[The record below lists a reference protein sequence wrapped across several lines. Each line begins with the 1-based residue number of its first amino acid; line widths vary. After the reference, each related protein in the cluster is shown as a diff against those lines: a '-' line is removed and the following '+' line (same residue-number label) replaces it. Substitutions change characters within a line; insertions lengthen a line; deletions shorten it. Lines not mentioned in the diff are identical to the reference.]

1 MHYLV
6 APITQHSCVTWKE
19 MTLSK
24 AKELAQGHTTLQHVH
39 SNALGFPGPTPSV
52 FLKLSSRSF
61 SRPWNTK
68 WGWGCHSKLHGEN
81 SFTTCISLRKYIL
94 EMFCSGDPGQVIRSS
109 TRWVH
114 VCEKAWGLKS
124 TQHIYSAVTLWL
136 SHQRDCPPTMP
147 KHVHLSLSSRSLPP
161 PAASLWTVF
170 VGNVA

>member
-6 APITQHSCVTWKE
+6 VPITQHSCVTWKE

-24 AKELAQGHTTLQHVH
+24 AKELAQGHTTIQHVH
-39 SNALGFPGPTPSV
+39 ANALGFPGPTPSV
-52 FLKLSSRSF
+52 FLKLSSRAF

-81 SFTTCISLRKYIL
+81 SFNTCISLRKYIL

-109 TRWVH
+109 TRLVH

-136 SHQRDCPPTMP
+136 AHQWDCPPTMP
-147 KHVHLSLSSRSLPP
+147 KHVRLSLSSRSLPP
-161 PAASLWTVF
+161 LAASLWTVF
-170 VGNVA
+170 VENVA